1 MYSTVRGKLPI
12 YCRYLSLRLL
22 SSENLPS
29 MVIRAPSEIIFI
41 LQGITSSRDSVTVP
55 HDGATARDH
64 SIQPGIATVPP
75 KRAGDT
81 VEPKQ

>member
-1 MYSTVRGKLPI
+1 
-12 YCRYLSLRLL
+12 
-22 SSENLPS
+22 